1 MAEYTKI
8 TTHEADIKKRLL
20 FQFRKKNGTFTQLVS
35 ALGNRY
41 QGIENVL
48 NDIYLKRFIDNAEG
62 VILDWIAQESGIKQR
77 PINFTDE
84 QFKILIKAQ
93 IAVNTSQGIKS
104 NIENILKILGSEKTN
119 MNDIP
124 YASAVIQIRGDLLI
138 SFDDIKN
145 ILIKAT
151 APISFQIIKY
161 TDIPFGFLED
171 PTSFG
176 FYEGELGD
184 SIHT

>member
-1 MAEYTKI
+1 MAEYIKI

-20 FQFRKKNGTFTQLVS
+20 FQFRRKNGTFTQLVS

-62 VILDWIAQESGIKQR
+62 VVLDWIAQETGIRNR
-77 PINFTDE
+77 PVNFTDE
-84 QFKILIKAQ
+84 QFRILIKAH
-93 IAVNTSQGIKS
+93 IAANTSQGIKS
-104 NIENILKILGSEKTN
+104 NLENILKILGSEKTN
-119 MNDIP
+119 IKDIP
-124 YASAVIQIRGDLLI
+124 YASASIQLKGNLLI
-138 SFDDIKN
+138 SLEDIKN

-151 APISFQIIKY
+151 APISFEITKY
-161 TDIPFGFLED
+161 TDTPFGFLED

-176 FYEGELGD
+176 FDVGELGD